1 MILEDQFD
9 PDDILRDVGDKAI
22 DEEDTPENVREVD
35 FGTLD
40 DQNANFDEMAG
51 DLDLDLD

>member
-9 PDDILRDVGDKAI
+9 PDEILRDVGDKAI
-22 DEEDTPENVREVD
+22 DEEDTPENVREVA

-40 DQNANFDEMAG
+40 DQNANFNDMAS